1 MRRIFRV
8 VIGKREGLFPIN
20 GKGVIPLSQYV
31 IRQISDADRPKI
43 YEFLQEHWGTAKN
56 VNSKGV
62 VQTDTLPGF
71 IVYQDG
77 FIVGLIT
84 YHIRGE
90 DCELVTINSI
100 LSKVGLGSS
109 LLRSMEDAARE
120 AGCKRVWLIT
130 TNDNIDALRFY
141 QKRGYEF
148 SNLFLNTV
156 EKLREV
162 KPEIPVVGQSGILM
176 KHEIELQKML

>member
-1 MRRIFRV
+1 M
-8 VIGKREGLFPIN
+8 
-20 GKGVIPLSQYV
+20 SHYV
-31 IRQISDADRPKI
+31 IRQISDVDRPRI
-43 YEFLQEHWGTAKN
+43 FEFLKEHWGAAKS
-56 VNSKGV
+56 VNSKGT

-84 YHIRGE
+84 YNIRGE
-90 DCELVTINSI
+90 DCELVTINSL

-120 AGCKRVWLIT
+120 AGCKRIWLIT
-130 TNDNIDALRFY
+130 TNDTVNALRFY

-148 SNLFLNTV
+148 SKLYLNTV
-156 EKLREV
+156 EELRKI
-162 KPEIPVVGQSGILM
+162 KPEIPLVGQEGILI
-176 KHEIELQKML
+176 KHEIELQKIL

>member
-1 MRRIFRV
+1 M
-8 VIGKREGLFPIN
+8 
-20 GKGVIPLSQYV
+20 SHYV
-31 IRQISDADRPKI
+31 IRQISDVDRPKI
-43 YEFLQEHWGTAKN
+43 FEFLKEHWGAAKN
-56 VNSKGV
+56 VNSKGT

-84 YHIRGE
+84 YNIRGE
-90 DCELVTINSI
+90 ECELVTINS
-100 LSKVGLGSS
+100 LLGKVGLGSS

-130 TNDNIDALRFY
+130 TNDTVDALRFY

-148 SNLFLNTV
+148 SNLYLNSV
-156 EKLREV
+156 ENLREI
-162 KPEIPVVGQSGILM
+162 KPEIPLVGQEGILI